1 MNVEIKQIA
10 KIGGGQDGA
19 IFGDKL
25 FRFDTRGGC
34 SVYDLTGLDFS
45 GDEVRELSPE
55 ASFSLDKSDI
65 IAPHSNSVAF
75 GCEYYDEGDEYPLLY
90 TNIYNNYKNCEDEL
104 VGVCCVYRIVK
115 DGESYCSTLVQLIE
129 IGFTD
134 ERGLW
139 RSTGDVLDKRP
150 FGNFVIDRESGK
162 YYAFVMRDGDGV
174 TSYFTFELPRL
185 PEGVPDEKYG
195 VPRVVLGKED
205 LLNSFDAP
213 YHNFI
218 QGAAAVGDRVY
229 SVEGFHEGIHP
240 ALRVIDVKD
249 ERELLHFDFFEAG
262 YIHEAEL
269 VDFYHG
275 HLIYSDNKGNL
286 FLLRLSE

>member
-1 MNVEIKQIA
+1 MKVEIKQIA
-10 KIGGGQDGA
+10 KIDGGQDGA

-45 GDEVRELSPE
+45 GDEVREISPE
-55 ASFSLDKSDI
+55 ASFNLDKSDI

-115 DGESYCSTLVQLIE
+115 DGESYRSTLVQLIE
-129 IGFTD
+129 IGFTG

-139 RSTGDVLDKRP
+139 RSLGDAIDKRP

-162 YYAFVMRDGDGV
+162 YYAFVMRDGDEV
-174 TSYFTFELPRL
+174 TSYFTFDLPRL
-185 PEGVPDEKYG
+185 SEGVPDEKYG
-195 VPRVVLGKED
+195 VPRVVLSKENV
-205 LLNSFDAP
+205 LAHFDAP

-218 QGAAAVGDRVY
+218 QGATAVADRVY

-240 ALRVIDVKD
+240 ALRVIDVI
-249 ERELLHFDFFEAG
+249 EGRELLHFDLFDAG
-262 YIHEAEL
+262 YIYEAEL
-269 VDFYHG
+269 IEFYRG
-275 HLIYSDNKGNL
+275 YCIYGDHKGNL
-286 FLLRLSE
+286 FELLIKV